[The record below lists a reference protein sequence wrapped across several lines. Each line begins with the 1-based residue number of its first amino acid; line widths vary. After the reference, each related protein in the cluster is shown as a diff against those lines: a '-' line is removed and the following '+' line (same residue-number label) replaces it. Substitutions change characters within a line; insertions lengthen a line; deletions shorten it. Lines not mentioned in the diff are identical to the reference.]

1 VDHHDPQR
9 VSVVLRS
16 HPVAPSSSD
25 SKVGIFV
32 FNQADEY
39 HRRLAEEA
47 CDAARHHGVAVEV
60 HDAGDTAAKQAQD
73 LVRFAGENPDRRLCA
88 LIVPFADAIAE
99 GSAIQDDATFRLA
112 RRLLQKGVGWVMLN
126 HGRADL
132 VTALR
137 AEFPSLPIALVGI
150 DNLEFGRIQG
160 RFVRR
165 LVKPGAKVLCVRG
178 NPFDSGSQERSAGLK
193 ESLRGAG
200 IDLEEVDGRW
210 EAKIAESEVR
220 RWITSPLRQQA
231 PLHAVVAQDDVMGM
245 AARRALDRAAQE
257 LARPDLK
264 GIPVIGGDGLPG
276 MGRRWVDE
284 HALSATVSV
293 TLPGKTAVDLLWRH
307 WKDSAPLPAVTRLAP
322 TPYPYLYER
331 HPGSSSTATAASN
344 AISSKG

>member
-1 VDHHDPQR
+1 MT
-9 VSVVLRS
+9 
-16 HPVAPSSSD
+16 PSPE
-25 SKVGIFV
+25 SKIGLFV

-47 CDAARHHGVAVEV
+47 QEAARQHGVAVQV
-60 HDAGDTAAKQAQD
+60 YDAGDTGAKQAQD
-73 LVRFAGENPDRRLCA
+73 LVRFAGENPGKRLCA
-88 LIVPFADAIAE
+88 LVVPFADAIPE
-99 GSAIQDDATFRLA
+99 GTAVQDDATYRLA

-137 AEFPSLPIALVGI
+137 AEFPALPLALVAI
-150 DNLEFGRIQG
+150 DNLEFGRIQARLLRG
-160 RFVRR
+160 

-193 ESLRGAG
+193 EGLRGAG

-210 EAKIAESEVR
+210 DAGIAEAEVR
-220 RWITSPLRQQA
+220 RWIASPLRQQT
-231 PLHAVVAQDDVMGM
+231 PLHAVVAQDDVMAM
-245 AARRALDRAAQE
+245 AARRVLDRAAQE
-257 LARPDLK
+257 MARVDLR

-284 HALSATVSV
+284 GALTATVSV
-293 TLPGKTAVDLLWRH
+293 TLPGKTAVELLWRH

-322 TPYPYLYER
+322 TPYPAR
-331 HPGSSSTATAASN
+331 
-344 AISSKG
+344 

>member
-1 VDHHDPQR
+1 M
-9 VSVVLRS
+9 LRS
-16 HPVAPSSSD
+16 RLVNPSSSD
-25 SKVGIFV
+25 SKIGLFV

-47 CDAARHHGVAVEV
+47 QEAARHHGVAVEI

-73 LVRFAGENPDRRLCA
+73 LVRFAAENPGKRLCA
-88 LIVPFADAIAE
+88 LIVPFADAIPE
-99 GSAIQDDATFRLA
+99 GIAIQDDATYRLA
-112 RRLLQKGVGWVMLN
+112 RRLLQKGVGWIMLN

-137 AEFPSLPIALVGI
+137 AEFPSLPLALVAI
-150 DNLEFGRIQG
+150 DNLEFGRIQA
-160 RFVRR
+160 RFLRG
-165 LVKPGAKVLCVRG
+165 LVKPGAKALCVRG
-178 NPFDSGSQERSAGLK
+178 NPFDTGSQERSAGLK
-193 ESLRGAG
+193 EGLRGAG

-210 EAKIAESEVR
+210 EAAITESEVR
-220 RWITSPLRQQA
+220 RWITSPLRHQT

-257 LARPDLK
+257 LQRPELK

-284 HALSATVSV
+284 GALTATVSV
-293 TLPGKTAVDLLWRH
+293 TLPGRTAVELLWRH

-322 TPYPYLYER
+322 TPYPAR
-331 HPGSSSTATAASN
+331 
-344 AISSKG
+344 

>member
-1 VDHHDPQR
+1 VT
-9 VSVVLRS
+9 
-16 HPVAPSSSD
+16 PSLD
-25 SKVGIFV
+25 SKIGLFV

-47 CDAARHHGVAVEV
+47 CAAAQQHGVAVEV

-73 LVRFAGENPDRRLCA
+73 LVRFAAENPGKRLCA

-99 GSAIQDDATFRLA
+99 GIAIQDDATYRLA
-112 RRLLQKGVGWVMLN
+112 RRILQKGVGWVMLN

-137 AEFPSLPIALVGI
+137 AEFPSLPLALVAI
-150 DNLEFGRIQG
+150 DNYEFGRIQA
-160 RFVRR
+160 RFLRG

-178 NPFDSGSQERSAGLK
+178 NPFDTGCQERSAGLK
-193 ESLRGAG
+193 EGLRGAG
-200 IDLEEVDGRW
+200 IELEEVDGRW
-210 EAKIAESEVR
+210 EGTIAESEVR
-220 RWITSPLRQQA
+220 RWIASPLRPGA
-231 PLHAVVAQDDVMGM
+231 PLHAVVAQDDVMAL

-264 GIPVIGGDGLPG
+264 GIPVVGGDGLPG

-284 HALSATVSV
+284 GALTATVSV
-293 TLPGKTAVDLLWRH
+293 TLPGKTAVELLWRH

-322 TPYPYLYER
+322 TPYPAR
-331 HPGSSSTATAASN
+331 
-344 AISSKG
+344 